1 MTNTNA
7 LQFLQ
12 HKLLRS
18 VSVSFPCK
26 IVNRVSFRLNFT
38 TRHCVRYKLMN
49 NASLHSR
56 RATCANLCEE
66 ATKCVSFH
74 SRSFVRTRMT
84 LASVNIPWKN
94 ALYLIAH
101 HYQRSLIIQLRWNQS
116 ISTRQ
121 SSDNSFISDS
131 TGIHTRDL
139 DYTCVPNW
147 RGYGVLV
154 CKMRCWYRAGKIFI
168 YHLIT
173 YNSK

>member
-1 MTNTNA
+1 MLTRYSSCSTNYY
-7 LQFLQ
+7 FLLVLVFLAKLWIVLVFVSISRFVIVLDANWWIMLACTPDVQ
-12 HKLLRS
+12 HVLT
-18 VSVSFPCK
+18 F
-26 IVNRVSFRLNFT
+26 
-38 TRHCVRYKLMN
+38 VRKQRNVLVFV
-49 NASLHSR
+49 R
-56 RATCANLCEE
+56 G
-66 ATKCVSFH
+66 
-74 SRSFVRTRMT
+74 RSFKHEWPS
-84 LASVNIPWKN
+84 SVNIPWKN